1 MLNLVL
7 DNREANLITRL
18 KERELEKYLT
28 KLSIEVKPLDIGD
41 IHIVSN
47 DKTWVIERKT
57 VNDLLASVK
66 DGRYKE
72 QKTRM
77 LASGYD
83 ITYIIEGD
91 DILCGKSERNQQ
103 LLSSIYIYCMYRDNI
118 HLVFT
123 KSIEETATYI
133 LTMCTK
139 IIDKPEKFVKDIKDD
154 DAGDGQNY
162 INCIKMKKM
171 ANVTP
176 ENCFLMQLSQI
187 PTISATIAKYI
198 QKSYSSMKDFIK
210 AIEEIEETQDRINM
224 LCKIEKIGKEKAKK
238 ILEYMQFI

>member
-1 MLNLVL
+1 MLNLVV

-28 KLSIEVKPLDIGD
+28 KISIDVKQLDIGD

-77 LASGYD
+77 LASGCD
-83 ITYIIEGD
+83 VTYIIEGD
-91 DILCGKSERNQQ
+91 DILCSKSERNNQ
-103 LLSSIYIYCMYRDNI
+103 LLSSIYIYSMYRDKI

-123 KSIEETATYI
+123 KSMEETATYI

-139 IIDKPEKFVKDIKDD
+139 IIDKPEKFVT
-154 DAGDGQNY
+154 GDCQDY
-162 INCIKMKKM
+162 INCVKMKKM

-187 PTISATIAKYI
+187 PTISVTIAKNI

-210 AIEEIEETQDRINM
+210 AIEDVDETQDRVNM

>member
-1 MLNLVL
+1 
-7 DNREANLITRL
+7 
-18 KERELEKYLT
+18 
-28 KLSIEVKPLDIGD
+28 
-41 IHIVSN
+41 
-47 DKTWVIERKT
+47 
-57 VNDLLASVK
+57 
-66 DGRYKE
+66 
-72 QKTRM
+72 
-77 LASGYD
+77 
-83 ITYIIEGD
+83 
-91 DILCGKSERNQQ
+91 
-103 LLSSIYIYCMYRDNI
+103 MYRDNI

>member
-1 MLNLVL
+1 MLDLII

-28 KLSIEVKPLDIGD
+28 KISIEVKQLDIGD

-47 DKTWVIERKT
+47 EKTWIIERKT

-91 DILCGKSERNQQ
+91 DILCGKSERNHQ
-103 LLSSIYIYCMYRDNI
+103 LLSSIYIYSMYRDKI

-139 IIDKPEKFVKDIKDD
+139 IIDKPEKFVTSECH
-154 DAGDGQNY
+154 NY

-171 ANVTP
+171 DNVTP

-187 PTISATIAKYI
+187 PTISVTIAKNI

-210 AIEEIEETQDRINM
+210 AMENVDETQDRINM

>member
-1 MLNLVL
+1 MLNLIV
-7 DNREANLITRL
+7 DNREANLITKL
-18 KERELEKYLT
+18 KERELEKYFT
-28 KLSIEVKPLDIGD
+28 KLSIEVKQLDIGD
-41 IHIVSN
+41 IHIVSD
-47 DKTWVIERKT
+47 DKKWIIERKT

-77 LASGYD
+77 LASGHD

-91 DILCGKSERNQQ
+91 DILCGKTERGNQ
-103 LLSSIYIYCMYRDNI
+103 LLSSIYIYSMYRDNI
-118 HLVFT
+118 HLIFT
-123 KSIEETATYI
+123 KSVEDTATYL

-139 IIDKPEKFVKDIKDD
+139 IIDKPEKFVKVIHDEDRS
-154 DAGDGQNY
+154 GDY

-171 ANVTP
+171 DNVTP

-198 QKSYSSMKDFIK
+198 QKVYPSMKDFIK
-210 AIEEIEETQDRINM
+210 AIENVEETQDRINM

-238 ILEYMQFI
+238 ILQYMQFT